1 MLLSYRDELTYYR
14 EKAAELEVLLGKRKW
29 ALNDMRDPS
38 ATLDAITSRLKTF
51 FEELLENGLADLSE
65 NLLSEELS
73 EQLATSPEFLQ
84 IQADYHEP
92 LILVSGSVLEDPM
105 SLDVIVRGKTSPSD
119 DINARILYTQRDNR
133 ILKIEQIS

>member
-1 MLLSYRDELTYYR
+1 MPLSYRDELTYYR

-38 ATLDAITSRLKTF
+38 SELEAITTRLKNF
-51 FEELLENGLADLSE
+51 FEDLLENGLTDLSE

-73 EQLATSPEFLQ
+73 EQLASSPEFLQ
-84 IQADYHEP
+84 IQTDYHEP

-105 SLDVIVRGKTSPSD
+105 SLDVIVRGKNSASD
-119 DINARILYTQRDNR
+119 DINARILYAQSDNQ
-133 ILKIEQIS
+133 IIKIEQIG